1 MKSSFFST
9 LILFIVFLTSC
20 APTTTPATP
29 MSDSAKNIRFLA
41 LGDSYTIGESV
52 DEMERWP
59 LQLAEQMKATTGFA
73 AQYRGVDVDFVART
87 GWTTN
92 ELWNTIRQNPP
103 QGPYDLVSL
112 LVGVNDQY
120 RGGSAERYRQD
131 FRFLLGK
138 AIRYA
143 GGDPKRVLVLSIPDW
158 GVTPYAVNDPR
169 PAAQISAEIDAF
181 NAVNKDEAQKTGVH
195 YVDVTPISRQSTND
209 LTLLAPD
216 GLHPSGKMYAAWAGL
231 TLPEAL
237 AALGIK

>member
-1 MKSSFFST
+1 MKSLLFLT
-9 LILFIVFLTSC
+9 LIVLAVFQTGC
-20 APTTTPATP
+20 TPTTLPSTP
-29 MSDSAKNIRFLA
+29 MPDSAKNIRFLA

-52 DEMERWP
+52 GEAERWP
-59 LQLAEQMKATTGFA
+59 LQLADLIKASPGFA
-73 AQYRGVDVDFVART
+73 GQYHRVDVDFVART

-92 ELWNTIRQNPP
+92 ELWNTIRQSPP

-112 LVGVNDQY
+112 LVGVNDEY
-120 RGGSAERYRQD
+120 RGGSAEQYRQD

-138 AIRYA
+138 AISYA
-143 GGDPKRVLVLSIPDW
+143 GGDPKRVLGLSIPDW

-181 NAVNKDEAQKTGVH
+181 NAVNKDEAQKAGVH
-195 YVDVTPISRQSTND
+195 YVDVTPVSRQSIND

-231 TLPEAL
+231 SLPEAL